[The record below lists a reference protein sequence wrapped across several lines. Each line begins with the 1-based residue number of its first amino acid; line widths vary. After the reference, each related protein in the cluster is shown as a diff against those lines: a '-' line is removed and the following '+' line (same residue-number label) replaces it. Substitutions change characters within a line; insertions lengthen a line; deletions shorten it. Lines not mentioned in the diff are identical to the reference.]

1 MLNKIAVNNS
11 KKDIDTLNKVVSL
24 FKFIEEINKL
34 KQKIIFNIKDHEWH
48 RFIEDIPD
56 DPENIHVFYRD
67 RIGDV
72 EEENETSV
80 LLSVHK
86 PEFERCPQ
94 PNSSFKK
101 WLNDGWGEYW
111 KDVSV
116 KESLFIK
123 SEDSFPLGKDL
134 KNINEILEKEIS
146 NKK

>member
-1 MLNKIAVNNS
+1 MNKIAVNNS

-34 KQKIIFNIKDHEWH
+34 KQKIILNIKDHEWH

-101 WLNDGWGEYW
+101 WLNDDWGE
-111 KDVSV
+111 
-116 KESLFIK
+116 
-123 SEDSFPLGKDL
+123 
-134 KNINEILEKEIS
+134 
-146 NKK
+146 

>member
-1 MLNKIAVNNS
+1 MNKIAVNNS

-34 KQKIIFNIKDHEWH
+34 KQKVILNIKDHEWH
-48 RFIEDIPD
+48 KFIEDIPD

-72 EEENETSV
+72 EEENETNV

-94 PNSSFKK
+94 PIP
-101 WLNDGWGEYW
+101 
-111 KDVSV
+111 VS
-116 KESLFIK
+116 KNGSMMAGANI
-123 SEDSFPLGKDL
+123 GKMCQL
-134 KNINEILEKEIS
+134 KNLYLLKVKIHFR
-146 NKK
+146 